1 MGQMALFT
9 SIGRCGS
16 SFWLPGGRAIIL
28 PMAAPP
34 APEFILLKASAG
46 SGKTYEL
53 ARRYLKLALASS
65 GGAAAGGLAGILA
78 ITFTKNAAG
87 EMKDRILG
95 WLKEAAFGDARR
107 IAELGEVI
115 PIPAAEFP
123 SRAGQ
128 AVDRILAE
136 YADFQ
141 VETIDGFMTSVFKAS
156 ALDLGFPPD
165 FEVLLEHA
173 ELIDYAFFRH
183 LRDVRP
189 GSPEAA
195 VFDDILDYLLLY
207 KRDQASFPWNPTA
220 DILEKLTEMYG
231 KLTERTGEPRIEDR
245 SRALASCAAD
255 LWAAAS
261 RLEEAVEASGLVRSA
276 RSHAF
281 SRILPA
287 IREGRFSDL
296 IGASFKTPPV
306 NKGTVRKADRA
317 RRDAAADVVSAA
329 WRELEAGV
337 RSYVGLYAR
346 DFFTPYLR
354 AYRALSGTLDRVKR
368 SQGVVFLEDMYRQ
381 LSGYIQR
388 GLVPDIYFRLGERVR
403 HFLIDEFQDTSPM
416 QWLNLRPLVEE
427 SLSQGGSLLVVG
439 DTKQA
444 IYGFREADFR
454 IMRALE
460 TGEDRFGPAPRPEIK
475 DLDKSFRSDEVL
487 IRFVQGIFHG
497 LPEEY
502 REAAALSG
510 LADYRQGPSER
521 NVGAGYVEYVVLDAG
536 PAGGTAGGTGETTA
550 ESMSERGGE
559 SEAGGAGES
568 AMEGAAERPAEDVAA
583 GAAEGAAESA
593 MGGGAK
599 ETSAAESD
607 GDSDEAGAPSEAGP
621 EKARLQEIVAELHD
635 RGYAYSDIAV
645 LTYKNESVAAAASW
659 LNEVGVPFIP
669 YSSLDIRRRGIIG
682 EVLAVLRFLDSPPDD
697 LAFAAVLLG
706 QAFGRAAVEAPSPED
721 RQRFI
726 FECRAARR
734 SPLYTAFR
742 ERYPALWRR
751 IFEPLFQAVGYYPLY
766 DLAVS
771 VYRAFDLFAAFPG
784 EEAALVR
791 FLETIKGFEGRG
803 RNDLREFL
811 DFTGGEGREAW
822 TIDVPE
828 SIDAVK
834 VMTIHKAK
842 GLGFPVTI
850 LLLYGEGWK
859 PPDFFLDEGGEAA
872 LEDDGEAA
880 GGVGPAVLKIN
891 KDIIAADEGLQRIY
905 DEAKLRD
912 RVNSLNTLYVA
923 LTRAASELYVIGV
936 KRPTDKYPFDVMG
949 EPFRSAPVKPPSRR
963 PPPEPAGLDAPLLRT
978 RAGLDVSV
986 GPGEGLNED
995 SRRRGEFAHRIMAE
1009 IEYAPEADWPAQ
1021 AVLAASRIDPRFRAA
1036 ERDASSPDADSAG
1049 LTDAIARFFARPP
1062 ASAFFQPRP
1071 GRRVLRET
1079 TFCDA
1084 AGRSVRMDRVVVD
1097 SDAVTVID
1105 FKTGREPGPG
1115 DREQVL
1121 AYLDI
1126 VRDVFGGRPARGALA
1141 YIDREVWEAVE

>member
-1 MGQMALFT
+1 MA
-9 SIGRCGS
+9 S
-16 SFWLPGGRAIIL
+16 
-28 PMAAPP
+28 PP
-34 APEFILLKASAG
+34 APEFILLRASAG

-53 ARRYLKLALASS
+53 ARRYLKLALAP
-65 GGAAAGGLAGILA
+65 ADDPAWGGLAGILA

-107 IAELGEVI
+107 VAELREVI
-115 PIPAAEFP
+115 PIPEADFP
-123 SRAGQ
+123 AQAGR

-165 FEVLLEHA
+165 FEVQLEHA

-183 LRDVRP
+183 LRGVRP
-189 GSPEAA
+189 GSPDAA
-195 VFDDILDYLLLY
+195 VFDLILDHLLLF
-207 KRDQASFPWNPTA
+207 KGDEASFPWNPTA
-220 DILEKLTEMYG
+220 DILGKLTEMYG
-231 KLTERTGEPRIEDR
+231 KLTERPGEPRIEDR
-245 SRALASCAAD
+245 SRALASCAAG
-255 LWAAAS
+255 LKAAAA
-261 RLEEAVEASGLVRSA
+261 RLEDAVEASGLERSA
-276 RSHAF
+276 RGHAF

-287 IREGRFSDL
+287 IREGRLGDL

-306 NKGTVRKADRA
+306 KKGRVKKADRA
-317 RRDAAADVVSAA
+317 RVEAAVEAVSEA
-329 WRELEAGV
+329 WEGLGAVV

-381 LSGYIQR
+381 LSGYIQA

-460 TGEDRFGPAPRPEIK
+460 TGEDRFGPVPNPEIRN
-475 DLDKSFRSDEVL
+475 LDKNYRSGEAL
-487 IRFVQGIFHG
+487 IRFVQGIFRR

-502 REAAALSG
+502 ESAAKLSG
-510 LADYRQGPSER
+510 LSDFLQDPSQG
-521 NVGAGYVEYVVLDAG
+521 NAGAGYVEYVLLDAS
-536 PAGGTAGGTGETTA
+536 P
-550 ESMSERGGE
+550 ERGEEGEGE
-559 SEAGGAGES
+559 SGKTIAPAEREANRADGEAERKEAGGGDGES
-568 AMEGAAERPAEDVAA
+568 AGEAEAE
-583 GAAEGAAESA
+583 AEGN
-593 MGGGAK
+593 
-599 ETSAAESD
+599 
-607 GDSDEAGAPSEAGP
+607 GAPPEAGP
-621 EKARLQEIVAELHD
+621 EKARLQELVSELHD

-645 LTYKNESVAAAASW
+645 LTYKNESVASAASW
-659 LNEVGVPFIP
+659 LNEIGVPFIP
-669 YSSLDIRRRGIIG
+669 FSSLDIRRRGIIG
-682 EVLAVLRFLDSPPDD
+682 EVLAVLRFLDSPPDN
-697 LAFAAVLLG
+697 LAFASVILG
-706 QAFGRAAVEAPSPED
+706 QAFGRAAGEAPSPEAL
-721 RQRFI
+721 RRFI
-726 FECRAARR
+726 FECRAFGR
-734 SPLYTAFR
+734 SPLYAAFR
-742 ERYPALWRR
+742 ERYPELWGR

-771 VYRAFDLFAAFPG
+771 VYRAFDLFGAFPG

-791 FLETIKGFEGRG
+791 FLEAIKGFEGRG

-811 DFTGGEGREAW
+811 EYTGSEGREAW

-859 PPDFFLDEGGEAA
+859 PPDFFLDDGSEAASGDGGGFDGGE
-872 LEDDGEAA
+872 
-880 GGVGPAVLKIN
+880 GPAVLKIN
-891 KDIIAADEGLQRIY
+891 KDITAEDADLKRIY
-905 DEAKLRD
+905 DEVRLRD

-923 LTRAASELYVIGV
+923 LTRAGSELYIVGV
-936 KRPTDKYPFDVMG
+936 RKPGDKYPFEVMG
-949 EPFRSAPVKPPSRR
+949 EPFRSASAKPPARR
-963 PPPEPAGLDAPLLRT
+963 PSLDPAGRDAPLR
-978 RAGLDVSV
+978 RIESRLDVPAAS
-986 GPGEGLNED
+986 GEGLGEE

-1009 IEYAPEADWPAQ
+1009 IEYVPEGDWPAQ
-1021 AVLAASRIDPRFRAA
+1021 AALAASQVDPRFRSGEKDAA
-1036 ERDASSPDADSAG
+1036 SPDADSAG
-1049 LTDAIARFFARPP
+1049 LTEAIARFFARPP
-1062 ASAFFQPRP
+1062 ASGFFQPRP

-1097 SDAVTVID
+1097 PDAVTVID
-1105 FKTGREPGPG
+1105 YKTGREPGLG
-1115 DREQVL
+1115 DRDQVL
-1121 AYLDI
+1121 AYLAI
-1126 VRDVFGGRPARGALA
+1126 VRDVFAGRPARGALA
-1141 YIDREVWEAVE
+1141 YIDREVWETVE